1 MTVCNATAPMLIFHT
16 ATPMMAAKTH
26 ANGSALLAGQLNAT
40 INTTVTM
47 IGMKA
52 SIAYITYTSLRFFIC
67 KTIES
72 SELLSEQRAVPDSS
86 LFVSLCR
93 VQQIRMLFNDKQI
106 ILSLKN

>member
-1 MTVCNATAPMLIFHT
+1 
-16 ATPMMAAKTH
+16 
-26 ANGSALLAGQLNAT
+26 
-40 INTTVTM
+40 M

-72 SELLSEQRAVPDSS
+72 SELLSEQRDVPDSS